1 MVERYF
7 EKFPTITYNGH
18 QVVDITKR
26 VGILNTIY
34 QNPYL
39 YYQYDVNSGER
50 ADTIS
55 NRYYNDQFMSWI
67 LYMSNKIVDPY
78 YDWYIDTD
86 TFNNFL
92 AMKYGSLANAYNKVK
107 YYRNNWYSA
116 SGPIS
121 VSSYNNLVASLRDYY
136 QPNYGD
142 VINSST
148 PLNYDRK
155 QVDWI
160 IATNGIA
167 GYNVTNGT
175 NFIDNEIVK
184 VVFDATHTGN
194 GQVTFANS
202 SYVSIQHL
210 SGITTTGT
218 IVSASYLYGN
228 ESGVN
233 THFTTATSIANNIST
248 VESSYWSP
256 VYYYDYENEINQK
269 NKSIRAL
276 NSQYSKQISAELKTL
291 LNK

>member
-34 QNPYL
+34 SNPYL

-50 ADTIS
+50 ADIIS

-121 VSSYNNLVASLRDYY
+121 VSSYNNLTASLRDYY

-142 VINSST
+142 VVNSST
-148 PLNYDRK
+148 PLSYDRK
-155 QVDWI
+155 QIDWTV
-160 IATNGIA
+160 ATNGIA
-167 GYNVTNGT
+167 GYNVANGT

-184 VVFDATHTGN
+184 VVFDSTHTGN
-194 GQVTFANS
+194 GQVIFANS

-210 SGITTTGT
+210 SGTTTTGT
-218 IVSASYLYGN
+218 IVTASYLYGN

-233 THFTTATSIANNIST
+233 TNFTTATSIANNIST
-248 VESSYWSP
+248 AESSYWSP

-276 NSQYSKQISAELKTL
+276 NNQYSKQISAELKTL